1 MSNAMNDPVIKSVH
15 SSEVVRTSESE
26 TRSYMQRDS
35 EYSWEQAVRVLR
47 KNRKFALALAGGLT
61 LLILVGAL
69 LMKNSF
75 QPVARL
81 DIEPPTSGIKTL
93 HEIESTADAENEDYL
108 ETQVQIL
115 KSDALAVSVI
125 RELKLDKAA
134 SNDAVSGQQGQ
145 NDSKQNPGAR
155 PGDTS
160 SSSSPYLREQLQ
172 LATLSPAESKA
183 LDKFRRNLS
192 VSTIHNTRLVEISY
206 ASNDAKEA
214 QRVTN
219 VVVARFIDNGYKQ
232 RYTTTMQMSAWLSS
246 QLNELRQKLEAS
258 NQAVSDY
265 QKKYGLIELDDHD
278 VPMSQL
284 MSEVNHQLSDAQ
296 ANRIESEAFARMVE
310 MGQTDSIPQVRDNQV
325 YQNLTLR
332 YADLRAQ
339 LAQAKTVYGDANSNV
354 KKLEE
359 QASETARQID
369 AERARIAERLRTSFA
384 AAKERE
390 KLMLRSREKLRKQ
403 MGAVSSQIVGYHLLK
418 NDAIANAELYNT
430 LQGRLQEAGIY
441 AGLKAT
447 NIRVVDLATNLQ
459 KPTAPNRPLLVTGG
473 AFFSCIFAVF
483 ACFMRESLNNTV
495 RTPDD
500 IKSWIGLRSLAQL
513 PVINSE
519 VSINR
524 SPKSAISEWLHP
536 RVDVLRDSAASDYTL
551 MKPLS
556 MEAEAMRDLR
566 TALLSSRAQALPQII
581 LISSSME
588 GEGKTTVATNFAI
601 ALSQLGR
608 TCLIDADLRRPA
620 VTRAFA
626 MNETVGLSEVL
637 SGTVQLAEI
646 LVPVSKTPNLWILPS
661 GQSAESPAD
670 VLASDR
676 INKLC
681 RELRAEFNYVVI
693 DSPPVIRFSDARF
706 LSQFA
711 DEVVLVGRY
720 GVTTRRALQRSVELL
735 REIDAPVA
743 GVVLNAIDLSSPDYH
758 YFTYGYSK
766 GIDKRADERSDRPP
780 SSPFSSGGNTQTKSK
795 SAHA

>member
-1 MSNAMNDPVIKSVH
+1 MNEPIFKPVH
-15 SSEVVRTSESE
+15 SAAVVRANDGEA
-26 TRSYMQRDS
+26 RSYIQRDS

-47 KNRKFALALAGGLT
+47 KNRTFALALAGGLT
-61 LLILVGAL
+61 LLFL
-69 LMKNSF
+69 LASLSMKNCF

-81 DIEPPTSGIKTL
+81 DIEPPTSGIKAL
-93 HEIESTADAENEDYL
+93 HEIESTAEAENQDYL

-125 RELKLDKAA
+125 RELKLDKDAA
-134 SNDAVSGQQGQ
+134 SGQPIQH
-145 NDSKQNPGAR
+145 DSAQNPSGLLD
-155 PGDTS
+155 DTS
-160 SSSSPYLREQLQ
+160 SPSSPYLREQLQ
-172 LATLSPAESKA
+172 LASLSPAESRT

-192 VSTIHNTRLVEISY
+192 VNTIHNTRLVEVSY
-206 ASNDAKEA
+206 ASIDPKQA
-214 QRVTN
+214 QQVTN
-219 VVVARFIDNGYKQ
+219 LVVARFIDNGYKQ

-246 QLNELRQKLEAS
+246 QLNELRRNLEAS

-265 QKKYGLIELDDHD
+265 QKKYGLIELDDRD

-310 MGQTDSIPQVRDNQV
+310 LGQTDSIPQVRDNQV
-325 YQNLTLR
+325 YQNLALR

-339 LAQAKTVYGDANSNV
+339 LAQAKTVYGDSNSNI

-369 AERARIAERLRTSFA
+369 AERDRIAERLRTSFA

-403 MGAVSSQIVGYHLLK
+403 MGTVSSQIVGYHLLK
-418 NDAIANAELYNT
+418 NDAMANAELYNT

-459 KPTAPNRPLLVTGG
+459 KPTTPNRPLLVTGG

-483 ACFMRESLNNTV
+483 ACFVRESLNNTL

-500 IKSWIGLRSLAQL
+500 VKSWIGLRSLAQL
-513 PVINSE
+513 PLINSQY
-519 VSINR
+519 SIDNR
-524 SPKSAISEWLHP
+524 AKSAISEWLRP
-536 RVDVLRDSAASDYTL
+536 RLDALNENGADHTL
-551 MKPLS
+551 MTPLS
-556 MEAEAMRDLR
+556 LEAEAMRDLR
-566 TALLSSRAQALPQII
+566 TALLSSRAQALPQVI

-608 TCLIDADLRRPA
+608 TCLIDGDLRRPA
-620 VTRAFA
+620 ITRAFG

-637 SGTVQLAEI
+637 SGSILLADV
-646 LVPVSKTPNLWILPS
+646 LVPASKTPNLWILPS
-661 GQSAESPAD
+661 GQPTESPAD

-681 RELRAEFNYVVI
+681 SELRGEFNYVVV

-735 REIDAPVA
+735 REIEAPVA

-766 GIDKRADERSDRPP
+766 GIDRRTDERSDRPP
-780 SSPFSSGGNTQTKSK
+780 SSPFSPSNKNAQTKSK